1 VLVSSFCTC
10 VRSYTGGLTKSVAPS
25 SEGPRASGA
34 TPDGGVASYAWRVQQ
49 AAGITELGTSDFLPA
64 INELLAIYA
73 AAMGADPDELP
84 TRRAIME
91 RHAANPGFRALAV
104 SSGDPAHIVAFT
116 YGFRGVPGQW
126 WHDVV
131 RAGIVARSGQ
141 RAAAQW
147 LDRVLEI
154 AEVHVHP
161 DFQARGIGRLM
172 MLALTAGRPERTALL
187 STRDA
192 ETPARRLY
200 HSLGFVDLLTEFLFP
215 GGGPAYAVMGATL
228 PLTEDVAVFR

>member
-1 VLVSSFCTC
+1 M
-10 VRSYTGGLTKSVAPS
+10 
-25 SEGPRASGA
+25 
-34 TPDGGVASYAWRVQQ
+34 QQ
-49 AAGITELGTSDFLPA
+49 AAGVSDLSRPDFLAA
-64 INELLAIYA
+64 ISELLAIYA
-73 AAMGADPDELP
+73 AAMGAERDELP

-104 SSGDPAHIVAFT
+104 TVGDPARIVAFT

-131 RAGIVARSGQ
+131 RAGIVGSSGES
-141 RAAAQW
+141 AAAAW
-147 LDRVLEI
+147 LDSVLEI

-172 MLALTAGRPERTALL
+172 MLALAAGRAERTALL

-200 HSLGFVDLLTEFLFP
+200 HSLGFEDLLTGFLFP

-228 PLTEDVAVFR
+228 PLAEDVAVAG